1 MNPSMNIPPGNKS
14 TPFTAA
20 AVDMSPQD
28 EFNVSAVSHVGPKD
42 RPNPTP
48 KERYDLV
55 VVGAGVAGLLSVI
68 CAKALG
74 KKAALIERH
83 YMGGDW

>member
-1 MNPSMNIPPGNKS
+1 M
-14 TPFTAA
+14 PFTAA
-20 AVDMSPQD
+20 AVDMQD
-28 EFNVSAVSHVGPKD
+28 TCEFNVSAVSHVGPRD